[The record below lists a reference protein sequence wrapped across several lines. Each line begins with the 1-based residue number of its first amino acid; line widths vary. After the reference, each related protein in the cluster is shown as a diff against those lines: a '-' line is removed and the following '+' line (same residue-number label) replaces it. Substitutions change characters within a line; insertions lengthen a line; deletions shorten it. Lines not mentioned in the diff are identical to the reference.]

1 MRRFSL
7 LLALAA
13 ATAASP
19 ALAQDQSSRLTL
31 QNPAGAPA
39 HAIID
44 GAAWVCEGAT
54 CTAAPGGQEQPVDR
68 ACRRVVRELGPV
80 TEFAWQGR
88 SLSPEKITA
97 CNAAAAPK
105 R

>member
-1 MRRFSL
+1 MRRFGL
-7 LLALAA
+7 LFALAA
-13 ATAASP
+13 AAAASP
-19 ALAQDQSSRLTL
+19 ALAQDQGSRLVL

-39 HAIID
+39 HVIID
-44 GAAWVCEGAT
+44 GAAWVCEGAA
-54 CTAAPGGQEQPVDR
+54 CTAAPGGMDQPVER

-80 TEFAWQGR
+80 SEFVWQGR
-88 SLSPEKITA
+88 ALSPEKVAA